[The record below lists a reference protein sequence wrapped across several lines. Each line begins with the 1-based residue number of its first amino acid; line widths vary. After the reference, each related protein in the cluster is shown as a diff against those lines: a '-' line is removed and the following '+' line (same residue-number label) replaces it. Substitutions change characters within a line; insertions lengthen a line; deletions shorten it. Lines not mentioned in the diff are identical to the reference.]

1 MYEIVIYL
9 IKGDQQ
15 IYYTDLCVCVCV
27 CGKYVCF
34 DVCSRSHFVQSG
46 GRLKS

>member
-27 CGKYVCF
+27 CVENMYVLM
-34 DVCSRSHFVQSG
+34 FVVDLILCN
-46 GRLKS
+46 RVED

>member
-27 CGKYVCF
+27 ENMSVLM
-34 DVCSRSHFVQSG
+34 FVVDLILCN
-46 GRLKS
+46 RVED